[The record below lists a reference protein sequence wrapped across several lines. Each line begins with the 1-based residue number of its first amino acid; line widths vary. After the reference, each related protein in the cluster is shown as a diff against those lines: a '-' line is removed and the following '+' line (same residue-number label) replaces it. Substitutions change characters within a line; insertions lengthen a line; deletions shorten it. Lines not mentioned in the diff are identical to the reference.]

1 MALVRMRESLCMPA
15 KYYQDITDTAPAS
28 IKESLNTAKQ
38 SGRLTESTNVT
49 VNSLV
54 KILRESNID
63 ETTVGKVVTKLKSDG
78 VNLQEH
84 KIYRVPISRINHP
97 ERGEY
102 NGNGRGYS
110 SPLWHNV
117 MDNQQDAWKGLCG
130 LADHPVDDDDPGSFK
145 NSSIVWLGMEVD
157 DPNDLVY
164 GIGSFVGPYGH
175 LAQEIIDCGGRVGF
189 STSGFGELMPDGHT
203 VNPDT
208 YQIERLAD
216 VVLNPS
222 QDVYG
227 AINDEQRNIEYSGP
241 KEAVASTG
249 NQGNGISTSYSESR
263 VPSYQ
268 YNTYKESNT
277 MENGVKSALSK
288 VEEKELRK
296 YIKNYLNENME
307 ITNPVQQL
315 KDLEE
320 IQKLIQEGQLKDLE
334 SDITSRLEEA
344 HKKIEEMVEYG
355 LKMKETELTVTT
367 PDGINITLAGDGA
380 SGVAETAGYTAIDE
394 TTPVDGQVDIE
405 DTDETFLESKK
416 IVKGKKLT
424 KAQEKSVRSYVNNFL
439 NESHEGMNPLKV
451 YTDLTEVLEV
461 VRESKLD
468 DLEEGVVAKLEE
480 TAKQMEKDLNDAVTM
495 KASLGSKDL
504 AEITEKTQGILKS
517 GELLVEQCADYK
529 TLCEALGKRN
539 NELIKEYQALKLK
552 FDLNESKEE
561 DSVLARNKK
570 VAELESKLEE
580 ANKKYDEL
588 DFAAGNKM
596 VELNETLDKVSKGNA
611 KLEKELGVA
620 QSKLKEANNKL
631 NTMKALYEDKINKLE
646 TKNAELEEALK
657 AKDSESNKF
666 GESID
671 NVLTQFKT
679 LQESNAQLTSEINK
693 LKEEKCYPE
702 LGSDGINLLTKEEY
716 VKKFGKE
723 PDEKDAW
730 DEKDDKEKEDKKPT
744 TLEEAVS
751 FKDGGVEGFW
761 NDLHAKYGEAIE
773 PYELKIRGQK
783 TMREAQLAWMGI
795 MNKVD
800 ANLKTV
806 QETTFYKNGVIS
818 QEQRLHK
825 LHESGMLTSKDVEQD
840 INEINA
846 RFLAKMKAAGLQ

>member
-28 IKESLNTAKQ
+28 IKESLNSARQ

-63 ETTVGKVVTKLKSDG
+63 ETTVGKVVTKLRSDG

-97 ERGEY
+97 ERGEF

-110 SPLWHNV
+110 SELWHNV

-130 LADHPVDDDDPGSFK
+130 LADHPTDDNDPGSFK

-157 DPNDLVY
+157 DLNDLVY

-189 STSGFGELMPDGHT
+189 SSSGFGELMPDGHT

-249 NQGNGISTSYSESR
+249 NQGNGISTSYGESR
-263 VPSYQ
+263 VSYNQ
-268 YNTYKESNT
+268 YNTYKESNS
-277 MENGVKSALSK
+277 MENNGINSAFSK
-288 VEEKELRK
+288 VKEKELRK
-296 YIKNYLNENME
+296 YIKNYLNENTA
-307 ITNPVQQL
+307 ITNPIKQL

-320 IQKLIQEGQLKDLE
+320 IRGLIQEGQLKDLE
-334 SDITSRLEEA
+334 PEVIARMEEA
-344 HKKIEEMVEYG
+344 NKKIEAAVEKG
-355 LKMKETELTVTT
+355 MKIQETEVTVST
-367 PDGINITLAGDGA
+367 PDGINITLNGDGGA
-380 SGVAETAGYTAIDE
+380 APVATAMDV
-394 TTPVDGQVDIE
+394 TTPVDGEVPLDGE
-405 DTDETFLESKK
+405 EEETFLESNK

-424 KAQEKSVRSYVNNFL
+424 KAQEKSVRAYVNNFM

-451 YTDLTEVLEV
+451 YTDLTEVLEL
-461 VRESKLD
+461 VRESKFD
-468 DLEEGVVAKLEE
+468 DLEEGVVSKLEE

-495 KASLGSKDL
+495 KAKLGSKDL
-504 AEITEKTQGILKS
+504 AEITEKTQGILEK

-529 TLCEALGKRN
+529 TLCEALSNRN
-539 NELIKEYQALKLK
+539 QELVKEYQALKLK

-561 DSVLARNKK
+561 DSVLARNQK
-570 VAELESKLEE
+570 VAELENKLEE
-580 ANKKYDEL
+580 ATKKYDEL
-588 DFAAGNKM
+588 DFAAGSKM
-596 VELNETLDKVSKGNA
+596 AELNEALGKATKGNV
-611 KLEKELGVA
+611 KLEKELGIA
-620 QSKLKEANNKL
+620 NSKYKEATEKLNSMKAFYESEFEKLKAR
-631 NTMKALYEDKINKLE
+631 NT
-646 TKNAELEEALK
+646 ELEELLK
-657 AKDSESNKF
+657 TKEAEASKF

-671 NVLTQFKT
+671 NVLAQFNVLK
-679 LQESNAQLTSEINK
+679 ESNTQLTEEVKK
-693 LKEEKCYPE
+693 LRENAEEQNTENADQTTDTEEKEEE
-702 LGSDGINLLTKEEY
+702 
-716 VKKFGKE
+716 
-723 PDEKDAW
+723 
-730 DEKDDKEKEDKKPT
+730 KKPA

-751 FKDGGVEGFW
+751 FKDSGVEGFW
-761 NDLHAKYGEAIE
+761 NDLHTKYGEAVE
-773 PYELKIRGQK
+773 PYEMKIRGQK
-783 TMREAQLAWMGI
+783 TMREAQLAWMGV

-800 ANLKTV
+800 ANLRVV

-818 QEQRLHK
+818 QGQRLHK
-825 LHESGMLTSKDVEQD
+825 LHECGMLTSKDVEQD
-840 INEINA
+840 VNEINA
-846 RFLAKMKAAGLQ
+846 RFLAKMKAAGLN

>member
-28 IKESLNTAKQ
+28 IKESLNSARQ

-63 ETTVGKVVTKLKSDG
+63 ETTVGKVVTKLRSDG

-97 ERGEY
+97 ERGEF

-110 SPLWHNV
+110 SELWHNV

-130 LADHPVDDDDPGSFK
+130 LADHPTDDDDPGSFK

-157 DPNDLVY
+157 DLNDLVY

-189 STSGFGELMPDGHT
+189 SSSGFGELMPDGHT
-203 VNPDT
+203 VNPST

-249 NQGNGISTSYSESR
+249 NQGNSISTSYGESR
-263 VPSYQ
+263 VSYKQ
-268 YNTYKESNT
+268 YNTYKESNS
-277 MENGVKSALSK
+277 MENNGINSAFSK
-288 VEEKELRK
+288 VKEKELRK
-296 YIKNYLNENME
+296 YIKNYLNENTT
-307 ITNPVQQL
+307 ITNPIKQL

-320 IQKLIQEGQLKDLE
+320 IRGLIQEGQLEDLE
-334 SDITSRLEEA
+334 PEVLARMEEA
-344 HKKIEEMVEYG
+344 NNKIEAAVEKG
-355 LKMKETELTVTT
+355 MKIQETEVTVST
-367 PDGINITLAGDGA
+367 PDGINITLNGDSGA
-380 SGVAETAGYTAIDE
+380 APVTTAMDV
-394 TTPVDGQVDIE
+394 TTPIDGEVSIDDE
-405 DTDETFLESKK
+405 EETFLESNK

-424 KAQEKSVRSYVNNFL
+424 KAQEKSVRAYVNNFM

-451 YTDLTEVLEV
+451 YTDLTEVLEL
-461 VRESKLD
+461 VRESKFD
-468 DLEEGVVAKLEE
+468 DLEEGVVSKLEE

-495 KASLGSKDL
+495 KAKLGSKDL
-504 AEITEKTQGILKS
+504 AEITEKTQGILEK

-529 TLCEALGKRN
+529 TLCEALSNRN
-539 NELIKEYQALKLK
+539 QELVKEYQALKLK

-561 DSVLARNKK
+561 DSVLARNQK

-580 ANKKYDEL
+580 AIKKYDEL
-588 DFAAGNKM
+588 DFAAGSKM
-596 VELNETLDKVSKGNA
+596 VELNEALGKATKGNT
-611 KLEKELGVA
+611 KLEKELGIA
-620 QSKLKEANNKL
+620 NSKYKEATEKL
-631 NTMKALYEDKINKLE
+631 NSMKAFYESELAKLSEKNK
-646 TKNAELEEALK
+646 ELEELLK
-657 AKDSESNKF
+657 AKEVEASKF

-671 NVLTQFKT
+671 NVLAQFNVLK
-679 LQESNAQLTSEINK
+679 ESNAQLTEEVKK
-693 LKEEKCYPE
+693 LRENAEEQNTENADQTTETEETEEEK
-702 LGSDGINLLTKEEY
+702 
-716 VKKFGKE
+716 
-723 PDEKDAW
+723 
-730 DEKDDKEKEDKKPT
+730 KPS

-751 FKDGGVEGFW
+751 FKDSGVEGFW
-761 NDLHAKYGEAIE
+761 NDLHTKYGEAVE
-773 PYELKIRGQK
+773 PYEMKIRGQK
-783 TMREAQLAWMGI
+783 TMREAQLAWMGV

-800 ANLKTV
+800 ANLRVV

-818 QEQRLHK
+818 QGQRLHK
-825 LHESGMLTSKDVEQD
+825 LHECGMLTSKDVEQD
-840 INEINA
+840 VNEINA
-846 RFLAKMKAAGLQ
+846 RFLAKMKAAGLN

>member
-28 IKESLNTAKQ
+28 IKESLNSARQ

-63 ETTVGKVVTKLKSDG
+63 ETTVGKVVTKLRSDG

-97 ERGEY
+97 ERGEF

-110 SPLWHNV
+110 SELWHNV

-130 LADHPVDDDDPGSFK
+130 LADHPTDDNDPGSFK

-157 DPNDLVY
+157 DLNDLVY

-189 STSGFGELMPDGHT
+189 SSSGFGELMPDGHT

-249 NQGNGISTSYSESR
+249 NQGNGISTSYGESR
-263 VPSYQ
+263 IPTYH
-268 YNTYKESNT
+268 NTLKESNT
-277 MENGVKSALSK
+277 MENGVTSALSK
-288 VEEKELRK
+288 VQEKELRK
-296 YIKNYLNENME
+296 YIKNYLNENTE
-307 ITNPVQQL
+307 ITNPIKQL

-320 IQKLIQEGQLKDLE
+320 IKGLIQEGQLKDLE
-334 SDITSRLEEA
+334 SDIVARLEEA
-344 HKKIEEMVEYG
+344 QKKIEEAVEYG
-355 LKMKETELTVTT
+355 MKMKETEVTVTT

-380 SGVAETAGYTAIDE
+380 STVAETSGFSTAIDE
-394 TTPVDGQVDIE
+394 TTPADGEVSLGE
-405 DTDETFLESKK
+405 DDDETFLESKK

-424 KAQEKSVRSYVNNFL
+424 KAQEKSVRAYVNNFM

-529 TLCEALGKRN
+529 TLCEALSKRN
-539 NELIKEYQALKLK
+539 QELVKEYQALKLK

-561 DSVLARNKK
+561 DSVLARNQK

-580 ANKKYDEL
+580 ATKKYDEL

-596 VELNETLDKVSKGNA
+596 VELNEALEKASKGNA
-611 KLEKELGVA
+611 KLDKELGIL
-620 QSKLKEANNKL
+620 QSKLKEATHKY
-631 NTMKALYEDKINKLE
+631 NTMKSYYDSELGKLE
-646 TKNAELEEALK
+646 AKNTELREALD
-657 AKDSESNKF
+657 AKEKEASKF

-671 NVLTQFKT
+671 NVLAQFAT
-679 LQESNAQLTSEINK
+679 LKESNAQLTAEVTK
-693 LKEEKCYPE
+693 LKEEKAVEETENNTTEEP
-702 LGSDGINLLTKEEY
+702 KEE
-716 VKKFGKE
+716 K
-723 PDEKDAW
+723 PA
-730 DEKDDKEKEDKKPT
+730 EDKKPA

-761 NDLHAKYGEAIE
+761 NDLHAKYGEAVE

-783 TMREAQLAWMGI
+783 TMREAQLAWMGV

-840 INEINA
+840 VNEVNA
-846 RFLAKMKAAGLQ
+846 RFLAKMAAAGLK

>member
-28 IKESLNTAKQ
+28 IKESLNSARQ

-63 ETTVGKVVTKLKSDG
+63 ETTVGKVVTKLRSDG

-97 ERGEY
+97 ERGEF

-110 SPLWHNV
+110 SELWHNV

-130 LADHPVDDDDPGSFK
+130 LADHPTDDNDPGSFK

-189 STSGFGELMPDGHT
+189 SSSGFGELMPDGHT

-241 KEAVASTG
+241 KEAIASTG
-249 NQGNGISTSYSESR
+249 NQGNGISTSYGESR
-263 VPSYQ
+263 VSYNQ
-268 YNTYKESNT
+268 YNTYKESNS
-277 MENGVKSALSK
+277 MENNGINSAFSK
-288 VEEKELRK
+288 VKEKELRK
-296 YIKNYLNENME
+296 YIKNYLNENTA
-307 ITNPVQQL
+307 ITNPIKQL

-320 IQKLIQEGQLKDLE
+320 IRGLIQEGQLKDLE
-334 SDITSRLEEA
+334 PEVLARMEEA
-344 HKKIEEMVEYG
+344 NKKIETAVEKG
-355 LKMKETELTVTT
+355 MKIQETEVTVST
-367 PDGINITLAGDGA
+367 PDGINITLNGDSGA
-380 SGVAETAGYTAIDE
+380 APVSTAIDT
-394 TTPVDGQVDIE
+394 TTPIDGEVPLDGE
-405 DTDETFLESKK
+405 EETFLESNK

-424 KAQEKSVRSYVNNFL
+424 KAQEKSVRAYVNNFM

-451 YTDLTEVLEV
+451 YTDLTEVLEL
-461 VRESKLD
+461 VRESKFD
-468 DLEEGVVAKLEE
+468 DLEEGVVSKLEE

-495 KASLGSKDL
+495 KAKLGSKDL
-504 AEITEKTQGILKS
+504 AEITEKTQGILEK

-529 TLCEALGKRN
+529 TLCEALSNRN
-539 NELIKEYQALKLK
+539 QELVKEYQALKLK
-552 FDLNESKEE
+552 LDLNESKEE
-561 DSVLARNKK
+561 DSVLARNQK

-580 ANKKYDEL
+580 ATKKYDEL
-588 DFAAGNKM
+588 DFAAGSKM
-596 VELNETLDKVSKGNA
+596 VELNEALGKATKGNT
-611 KLEKELGVA
+611 KLEKELGVV
-620 QSKLKEANNKL
+620 QSKLKEAIQKY
-631 NTMKALYEDKINKLE
+631 NTMKSYYDSELGKLE
-646 TKNAELEEALK
+646 AKNTELKEALE
-657 AKDSESNKF
+657 AKEKEASKF

-671 NVLTQFKT
+671 NVLAQFAT
-679 LQESNAQLTSEINK
+679 LKESNAQLTAEVKK
-693 LKEEKCYPE
+693 LRENAEEQTIENAGPTVGTEEKEE
-702 LGSDGINLLTKEEY
+702 
-716 VKKFGKE
+716 
-723 PDEKDAW
+723 
-730 DEKDDKEKEDKKPT
+730 KKPT

-751 FKDGGVEGFW
+751 FKDSGVEGFW
-761 NDLHAKYGEAIE
+761 NDLHAKYGEAVE
-773 PYELKIRGQK
+773 PYEMKIRGQK
-783 TMREAQLAWMGI
+783 TMREAQLAWMGV

-806 QETTFYKNGVIS
+806 QETLFYKNGVIS
-818 QEQRLHK
+818 QGQRLHK

-840 INEINA
+840 IDEVNA

>member
-15 KYYQDITDTAPAS
+15 QYYQDITDTAPAS
-28 IKESLNTAKQ
+28 IKESLNSARQ

-63 ETTVGKVVTKLKSDG
+63 ETTVGKVVTKLRSDG

-97 ERGEY
+97 ERGEF

-110 SPLWHNV
+110 SELWHNV

-130 LADHPVDDDDPGSFK
+130 LADHPTDDNDPGSFK

-157 DPNDLVY
+157 DLNDLVY

-189 STSGFGELMPDGHT
+189 SSSGFGELMPDGHT

-249 NQGNGISTSYSESR
+249 NQGNGISTSYGESR
-263 VPSYQ
+263 VPYNQ
-268 YNTYKESNT
+268 YNTYKESNS
-277 MENGVKSALSK
+277 MENNGINSAFSK
-288 VEEKELRK
+288 VKEKELRK
-296 YIKNYLNENME
+296 YIKNYLNENTA
-307 ITNPVQQL
+307 ITNPIKQL

-320 IQKLIQEGQLKDLE
+320 IRGLIQEGQLKDLE
-334 SDITSRLEEA
+334 PEVLARMEEA
-344 HKKIEEMVEYG
+344 NKKIEAAVEKG
-355 LKMKETELTVTT
+355 MKIQETEVTVST
-367 PDGINITLAGDGA
+367 PDGINITLNGDGGTA
-380 SGVAETAGYTAIDE
+380 PVATAMDV
-394 TTPVDGQVDIE
+394 TTPVDGEVPLDGE
-405 DTDETFLESKK
+405 EEETFLESNK

-424 KAQEKSVRSYVNNFL
+424 KAQEKSVRAYVNNFM

-451 YTDLTEVLEV
+451 YTDLTEVLEL
-461 VRESKLD
+461 VRESKFD
-468 DLEEGVVAKLEE
+468 DLEEGVVSKLEE

-495 KASLGSKDL
+495 KAKLGSKDL
-504 AEITEKTQGILKS
+504 AEITEKTQGILEK

-529 TLCEALGKRN
+529 TLCEALSKRN
-539 NELIKEYQALKLK
+539 QELVKDYQALKLK
-552 FDLNESKEE
+552 LDLNESKEE
-561 DSVLARNKK
+561 DSVLARNQK

-580 ANKKYDEL
+580 ATKKYDEL
-588 DFAAGNKM
+588 DFAAGSKM
-596 VELNETLDKVSKGNA
+596 VELNEALGKATKGNT
-611 KLEKELGVA
+611 KLEKELGIA
-620 QSKLKEANNKL
+620 NSKYKEATEKL
-631 NTMKALYEDKINKLE
+631 NSMKTFYESEMAKLTEKNK
-646 TKNAELEEALK
+646 ELEESLK
-657 AKDSESNKF
+657 TKEAEASKF

-671 NVLTQFKT
+671 NVLAQFKA
-679 LQESNAQLTSEINK
+679 LQESNAQLTEEVKNLKENKTSDNTEEVAENTTSEEP
-693 LKEEKCYPE
+693 KEEK
-702 LGSDGINLLTKEEY
+702 
-716 VKKFGKE
+716 
-723 PDEKDAW
+723 
-730 DEKDDKEKEDKKPT
+730 KPA
-744 TLEEAVS
+744 TLEEAIS

-761 NDLHAKYGEAIE
+761 NDLHTKYGEAVE
-773 PYELKIRGQK
+773 PYEMKIRGQK
-783 TMREAQLAWMGI
+783 TMREAQLAWMGV

-806 QETTFYKNGVIS
+806 QETTFYKNGVVS
-818 QEQRLHK
+818 QGQRLHK
-825 LHESGMLTSKDVEQD
+825 LHESGMLTTKDVEQD
-840 INEINA
+840 IDEVNA

>member
-1 MALVRMRESLCMPA
+1 MPA

-28 IKESLNTAKQ
+28 IKESLNSARQ

-63 ETTVGKVVTKLKSDG
+63 ETTVGKVVTKLRSDG

-97 ERGEY
+97 ERGEF

-110 SPLWHNV
+110 SELWHNV

-130 LADHPVDDDDPGSFK
+130 LADHPTDDNDPGSFK

-157 DPNDLVY
+157 DLNDLVY

-189 STSGFGELMPDGHT
+189 SSSGFGELMPDGHT

-249 NQGNGISTSYSESR
+249 NQGNGISTSYGESR
-263 VPSYQ
+263 VPYNQ
-268 YNTYKESNT
+268 YNTYKESNS
-277 MENGVKSALSK
+277 MENNGINSAFSK
-288 VEEKELRK
+288 VKEKELRK
-296 YIKNYLNENME
+296 YIKNYLNENTA
-307 ITNPVQQL
+307 ITNPIKQL

-320 IQKLIQEGQLKDLE
+320 IRGLIQEGQLKDLE
-334 SDITSRLEEA
+334 PEVLARMEEA
-344 HKKIEEMVEYG
+344 NKKIEAAVEKG
-355 LKMKETELTVTT
+355 MKIQETEVTVST
-367 PDGINITLAGDGA
+367 PDGINITLNGDGGA
-380 SGVAETAGYTAIDE
+380 APVATAMDV
-394 TTPVDGQVDIE
+394 TTPVDGEVPLDGE
-405 DTDETFLESKK
+405 EEETFLESNK

-424 KAQEKSVRSYVNNFL
+424 KAQEKSVRAYVNNFM

-451 YTDLTEVLEV
+451 YTDLTEVLEL
-461 VRESKLD
+461 VRESKFD
-468 DLEEGVVAKLEE
+468 DLEEGVVSKLEE

-495 KASLGSKDL
+495 KAKLGSKDL
-504 AEITEKTQGILKS
+504 AEITEKTQGILEK

-529 TLCEALGKRN
+529 TLCEALSKRN
-539 NELIKEYQALKLK
+539 QELVKDYQALKLK
-552 FDLNESKEE
+552 LDLNESKEE
-561 DSVLARNKK
+561 DSVLARNQK

-580 ANKKYDEL
+580 ATKKYDEL
-588 DFAAGNKM
+588 DFAAGSKM
-596 VELNETLDKVSKGNA
+596 VELNEALGKATKGNT
-611 KLEKELGVA
+611 KLEKELGIA
-620 QSKLKEANNKL
+620 NSKYKEATEKL
-631 NTMKALYEDKINKLE
+631 NSMKTFYESEIAKLSEKNK
-646 TKNAELEEALK
+646 ELEESLK
-657 AKDSESNKF
+657 TKEAEASKF

-671 NVLTQFKT
+671 NVLAQFKA
-679 LQESNAQLTSEINK
+679 LQESNAQLTKEVKK
-693 LKEEKCYPE
+693 LKEEKLYPE
-702 LGSDGINLLTKEEY
+702 LGEKGVNLLTREEY
-716 VKKFGKE
+716 IEKFGKE
-723 PDEKDAW
+723 PDEKSAF
-730 DEKDDKEKEDKKPT
+730 EESKKEEKKPT

-761 NDLHAKYGEAIE
+761 NDLHTKYGEAVE
-773 PYELKIRGQK
+773 PYEMKIRGQK
-783 TMREAQLAWMGI
+783 TMREAQLAWMGV

-806 QETTFYKNGVIS
+806 QETTFYKNGVVS
-818 QEQRLHK
+818 QSQRLHK
-825 LHESGMLTSKDVEQD
+825 LHESGMLTSKDAEQD
-840 INEINA
+840 IDEVNA

>member
-28 IKESLNTAKQ
+28 IKESLNSARQ

-63 ETTVGKVVTKLKSDG
+63 ETTVGKVVTKLRSDG

-97 ERGEY
+97 ERGEF

-110 SPLWHNV
+110 SELWHNV

-130 LADHPVDDDDPGSFK
+130 LADHPTDDNDPGSFK

-189 STSGFGELMPDGHT
+189 SSSGFGELMPDGHT

-249 NQGNGISTSYSESR
+249 NQGNGISTSYGESR
-263 VPSYQ
+263 VSYSQ
-268 YNTYKESNT
+268 YNTYKESNS
-277 MENGVKSALSK
+277 MENNGINSAFSK
-288 VEEKELRK
+288 VKEKELRK
-296 YIKNYLNENME
+296 YIKNYLNENTT
-307 ITNPVQQL
+307 ITNPIKQL

-320 IQKLIQEGQLKDLE
+320 IRGLIQEGQLKDLE
-334 SDITSRLEEA
+334 PEVLARMEEA
-344 HKKIEEMVEYG
+344 NKKIEAAVEKG
-355 LKMKETELTVTT
+355 MKIQETEVTVST
-367 PDGINITLAGDGA
+367 PDGINITLNGD
-380 SGVAETAGYTAIDE
+380 SGTAPVSTAIDT
-394 TTPVDGQVDIE
+394 TTPIDGEVPLDGE
-405 DTDETFLESKK
+405 EETFLESNK

-424 KAQEKSVRSYVNNFL
+424 KAQEKSVRAYVNNFM

-451 YTDLTEVLEV
+451 YTDLTEVLEL
-461 VRESKLD
+461 VRESKFN
-468 DLEEGVVAKLEE
+468 DLEEGVVSKLEE

-495 KASLGSKDL
+495 KAKLGSKDL
-504 AEITEKTQGILKS
+504 AEITEKTQGILEK

-529 TLCEALGKRN
+529 TLCEALSNRN
-539 NELIKEYQALKLK
+539 QELVKEYQALKLK
-552 FDLNESKEE
+552 LDLNESKEE
-561 DSVLARNKK
+561 DSVLARNQK

-580 ANKKYDEL
+580 ATKKYDEL
-588 DFAAGNKM
+588 DFAAGSKM
-596 VELNETLDKVSKGNA
+596 VELNEALGKATKGNT
-611 KLEKELGVA
+611 KLEKELGVV
-620 QSKLKEANNKL
+620 QSKLKEAIQKY
-631 NTMKALYEDKINKLE
+631 NTMKSYYDSELGKLE
-646 TKNAELEEALK
+646 AKNTELKEALE
-657 AKDSESNKF
+657 AKEKEASKF

-671 NVLTQFKT
+671 NVLAQFAT
-679 LQESNAQLTSEINK
+679 LKESNAQLTAEVKK
-693 LKEEKCYPE
+693 LKEEKLYPE
-702 LGSDGINLLTKEEY
+702 LGSEGVNLLTKEEY
-716 VKKFGKE
+716 IKKFGKE
-723 PDEKDAW
+723 PDEKSAFEDSN
-730 DEKDDKEKEDKKPT
+730 KEEKKPT

-751 FKDGGVEGFW
+751 FKDSGVEGFW
-761 NDLHAKYGEAIE
+761 NDLHAKYGEAVE
-773 PYELKIRGQK
+773 PYEMKIRGQK
-783 TMREAQLAWMGI
+783 TMREAQLAWMGV

-806 QETTFYKNGVIS
+806 QETLFYKNGVIS
-818 QEQRLHK
+818 QGQRLHK

-840 INEINA
+840 IDEVNA

>member
-15 KYYQDITDTAPAS
+15 NYYQDITDTAPAS
-28 IKESLNTAKQ
+28 IKESLNSARQ

-63 ETTVGKVVTKLKSDG
+63 ETTVGKVVTKLRSDG

-97 ERGEY
+97 ERGEF

-110 SPLWHNV
+110 SELWHNV

-130 LADHPVDDDDPGSFK
+130 LADHPTDDNDPGSFK

-189 STSGFGELMPDGHT
+189 SSSGFGELMPDGHT

-249 NQGNGISTSYSESR
+249 NQGNGISTSYGESR
-263 VPSYQ
+263 VSYNQ
-268 YNTYKESNT
+268 YNTYKESNS
-277 MENGVKSALSK
+277 MENNGINSAFSK
-288 VEEKELRK
+288 VKEKELRK
-296 YIKNYLNENME
+296 YIKNYLNENTA
-307 ITNPVQQL
+307 ITNPIKQL

-320 IQKLIQEGQLKDLE
+320 IRGLIQEGQLKDLE
-334 SDITSRLEEA
+334 PEVLARMEEA
-344 HKKIEEMVEYG
+344 NKKIEAAVEKG
-355 LKMKETELTVTT
+355 MKIQETEVTVST
-367 PDGINITLAGDGA
+367 PDGINITLNGDSGA
-380 SGVAETAGYTAIDE
+380 APVSTAIDT
-394 TTPVDGQVDIE
+394 TTPIDGEVPLDGE
-405 DTDETFLESKK
+405 EETFLESNK

-424 KAQEKSVRSYVNNFL
+424 KAQEKSVRAYVNNFM

-451 YTDLTEVLEV
+451 YTDLTEVLEL
-461 VRESKLD
+461 VRESKFN
-468 DLEEGVVAKLEE
+468 DLEEGVVSKLEE

-495 KASLGSKDL
+495 KAKLGSKDL
-504 AEITEKTQGILKS
+504 AEITEKTQGILEK

-529 TLCEALGKRN
+529 TLCEALSNRN
-539 NELIKEYQALKLK
+539 QELVKEYQALKLK
-552 FDLNESKEE
+552 LDLNESKEE
-561 DSVLARNKK
+561 DSVLARNQK

-580 ANKKYDEL
+580 ATKKYDEL
-588 DFAAGNKM
+588 DFAAGSKM
-596 VELNETLDKVSKGNA
+596 VELNEALGKATKGNT
-611 KLEKELGVA
+611 KLEKELGVV
-620 QSKLKEANNKL
+620 QSKLKEAIQKY
-631 NTMKALYEDKINKLE
+631 NTMKSYYDSELGKLE
-646 TKNAELEEALK
+646 AKNTELKEALE
-657 AKDSESNKF
+657 AKEKEASKF

-671 NVLTQFKT
+671 NVLAQFAT
-679 LQESNAQLTSEINK
+679 LKESNAQLTAEVKK
-693 LKEEKCYPE
+693 LKEEKLYPDLDSE
-702 LGSDGINLLTKEEY
+702 GVNLLTKEEY
-716 VKKFGKE
+716 IKKFGKE
-723 PDEKDAW
+723 PDEKSTFEDSN
-730 DEKDDKEKEDKKPT
+730 KEEKKPT

-751 FKDGGVEGFW
+751 FKDSGVEGFW
-761 NDLHAKYGEAIE
+761 NDLHAKYGEAVE
-773 PYELKIRGQK
+773 PYEMKIRGQK
-783 TMREAQLAWMGI
+783 TMREAQLAWMGV

-806 QETTFYKNGVIS
+806 QETLFYKNGVIS
-818 QEQRLHK
+818 QGQRLHK

-840 INEINA
+840 IDEVNA

>member
-28 IKESLNTAKQ
+28 IKESLNSARQ

-63 ETTVGKVVTKLKSDG
+63 ETTVGKVVTKLRSDG

-97 ERGEY
+97 ERGEF

-110 SPLWHNV
+110 SELWHNV

-130 LADHPVDDDDPGSFK
+130 LADHPTDDNDPGSFK

-157 DPNDLVY
+157 DLNDLVY

-189 STSGFGELMPDGHT
+189 SSSGFGELMPDGHT

-249 NQGNGISTSYSESR
+249 NQGNGISTSYGESR
-263 VPSYQ
+263 IPTYH
-268 YNTYKESNT
+268 NTLKESNT
-277 MENGVKSALSK
+277 MENGVTSALSK
-288 VEEKELRK
+288 VQEKELRK
-296 YIKNYLNENME
+296 YIKNYLNENTE
-307 ITNPVQQL
+307 ITNPIKQL

-320 IQKLIQEGQLKDLE
+320 IKGLIQEGQLKDLE
-334 SDITSRLEEA
+334 SDIVARLEEA
-344 HKKIEEMVEYG
+344 QKKIEEAVEYG
-355 LKMKETELTVTT
+355 MKMKETEVTVTT

-380 SGVAETAGYTAIDE
+380 STVAETSGFSTAIDE
-394 TTPVDGQVDIE
+394 TTPADGEVSLGE
-405 DTDETFLESKK
+405 DDDETFLESKK

-424 KAQEKSVRSYVNNFL
+424 KAQEKSVRAYVNNFM

-529 TLCEALGKRN
+529 TLCEALSKRN
-539 NELIKEYQALKLK
+539 QELVKEYQALKLK

-561 DSVLARNKK
+561 DSVLARNQK

-580 ANKKYDEL
+580 ATKKYDEL

-596 VELNETLDKVSKGNA
+596 VELNEALEKASKGNA
-611 KLEKELGVA
+611 KLDKELGIL
-620 QSKLKEANNKL
+620 QSKLKEATHKY
-631 NTMKALYEDKINKLE
+631 NTMKSYYDSELGKLE
-646 TKNAELEEALK
+646 AKNTELKEALD
-657 AKDSESNKF
+657 AKEKEASKF

-671 NVLTQFKT
+671 NVLAQFAT
-679 LQESNAQLTSEINK
+679 LKESNAQLTAEVTK
-693 LKEEKCYPE
+693 LKEEKAVE
-702 LGSDGINLLTKEEY
+702 ETENNTTEESKEE
-716 VKKFGKE
+716 K
-723 PDEKDAW
+723 PA
-730 DEKDDKEKEDKKPT
+730 EDKKPA

-761 NDLHAKYGEAIE
+761 NDLHAKYGEAVE

-783 TMREAQLAWMGI
+783 TMREAQLAWMGV

-840 INEINA
+840 VNEVNA
-846 RFLAKMKAAGLQ
+846 RFLAKMAAAGLK

>member
-28 IKESLNTAKQ
+28 IKESLNSARQ

-63 ETTVGKVVTKLKSDG
+63 ETTVGKVVTKLRSDG

-97 ERGEY
+97 ERGEF

-110 SPLWHNV
+110 SELWHNV

-130 LADHPVDDDDPGSFK
+130 LADHPTDDNDPGSFK

-157 DPNDLVY
+157 DLNDLVY

-189 STSGFGELMPDGHT
+189 SSSGFGELMPDGHT
-203 VNPDT
+203 VNPST

-249 NQGNGISTSYSESR
+249 NQGNGISTSYGESR
-263 VPSYQ
+263 VSYNQ
-268 YNTYKESNT
+268 YNTYKESNS
-277 MENGVKSALSK
+277 MENNGISSAFSK
-288 VEEKELRK
+288 VKEKELRK
-296 YIKNYLNENME
+296 YIKNYLNENTT
-307 ITNPVQQL
+307 ITNPIKQL

-320 IQKLIQEGQLKDLE
+320 IRGLIQEGQLEDLE
-334 SDITSRLEEA
+334 PEVLARMEEA
-344 HKKIEEMVEYG
+344 NNKIEAAVEKG
-355 LKMKETELTVTT
+355 MKIQETEVTVST
-367 PDGINITLAGDGA
+367 PDGINITLNGDSSA
-380 SGVAETAGYTAIDE
+380 APVTTAMDV
-394 TTPVDGQVDIE
+394 TTPIDGEVSLDDE
-405 DTDETFLESKK
+405 EETFLESNK

-424 KAQEKSVRSYVNNFL
+424 KAQEKSVRAYVNNFM

-451 YTDLTEVLEV
+451 YTDLTEVLEL
-461 VRESKLD
+461 VRESKFD
-468 DLEEGVVAKLEE
+468 DLEEGVVSKLEE

-495 KASLGSKDL
+495 KAKLGSKDL
-504 AEITEKTQGILKS
+504 AEITEKTQGILEK

-529 TLCEALGKRN
+529 TLCEALSNRN
-539 NELIKEYQALKLK
+539 QELVKEYQALKLK

-561 DSVLARNKK
+561 DSVLARNQK

-580 ANKKYDEL
+580 ATKKYDEL
-588 DFAAGNKM
+588 DFAAGSKM
-596 VELNETLDKVSKGNA
+596 VELNEALGKATKGNT
-611 KLEKELGVA
+611 KLEKELGIA
-620 QSKLKEANNKL
+620 NSKYKEATEKL
-631 NTMKALYEDKINKLE
+631 NSMKVFYEAELAKLLEKNK
-646 TKNAELEEALK
+646 ELEESLK
-657 AKDSESNKF
+657 TKDAEASKF

-671 NVLTQFKT
+671 NVLSQFKA
-679 LQESNAQLTSEINK
+679 LQESNAQLTEEVKNLRENAEEQSTENADQSTETEE
-693 LKEEKCYPE
+693 KEE
-702 LGSDGINLLTKEEY
+702 G
-716 VKKFGKE
+716 
-723 PDEKDAW
+723 
-730 DEKDDKEKEDKKPT
+730 KKPAS
-744 TLEEAVS
+744 LEEAVS
-751 FKDGGVEGFW
+751 FKDSGVEGFW
-761 NDLHAKYGEAIE
+761 NDLHTKYGEAVE
-773 PYELKIRGQK
+773 PYEMKIRGQK
-783 TMREAQLAWMGI
+783 TMREAQLAWMGV

-800 ANLKTV
+800 SNLRVV

-818 QEQRLHK
+818 QGQRLHK
-825 LHESGMLTSKDVEQD
+825 LHECGMLTSKDVEQD
-840 INEINA
+840 VNEINA
-846 RFLAKMKAAGLQ
+846 RFLAKMKAAGLN

>member
-28 IKESLNTAKQ
+28 IKESLNSARQ

-63 ETTVGKVVTKLKSDG
+63 ETTVGKVVTKLRSDG

-97 ERGEY
+97 ERGEF

-110 SPLWHNV
+110 SELWHNV

-130 LADHPVDDDDPGSFK
+130 LADHPTDDNDPGSFK

-189 STSGFGELMPDGHT
+189 SSSGFGELMPDGHT

-249 NQGNGISTSYSESR
+249 NQGNGISTSYGESR
-263 VPSYQ
+263 VSYSQ
-268 YNTYKESNT
+268 YNTYKESNS
-277 MENGVKSALSK
+277 MENNGINSAFSK
-288 VEEKELRK
+288 VKEKELRK
-296 YIKNYLNENME
+296 YIKNYLNENTT
-307 ITNPVQQL
+307 ITNPIKQL

-320 IQKLIQEGQLKDLE
+320 IRGLIQEGQLKDLE
-334 SDITSRLEEA
+334 PEVLARMEEA
-344 HKKIEEMVEYG
+344 NKKIEAAVEKG
-355 LKMKETELTVTT
+355 MKIQETEVTVST
-367 PDGINITLAGDGA
+367 PDGINITLNGD
-380 SGVAETAGYTAIDE
+380 SGTAPVSTAIDT
-394 TTPVDGQVDIE
+394 TTPIDGEVPLDGE
-405 DTDETFLESKK
+405 EETFLESNK

-424 KAQEKSVRSYVNNFL
+424 KAQEKSVRAYVNNFM

-451 YTDLTEVLEV
+451 YTDLTEVLEL
-461 VRESKLD
+461 VRESKFN
-468 DLEEGVVAKLEE
+468 DLEEGVVSKLEE

-495 KASLGSKDL
+495 KAKLGSKDL
-504 AEITEKTQGILKS
+504 AEITEKTQGILEK

-529 TLCEALGKRN
+529 TLCEALSNRN
-539 NELIKEYQALKLK
+539 QELVKEYQALKLK
-552 FDLNESKEE
+552 LDLNESKEE
-561 DSVLARNKK
+561 DSVLARNQK

-580 ANKKYDEL
+580 ATKKYDEL
-588 DFAAGNKM
+588 DFAAGSKM
-596 VELNETLDKVSKGNA
+596 VELNEALGKATKGNT
-611 KLEKELGVA
+611 KLEKELGVV
-620 QSKLKEANNKL
+620 QSKLKEAIQKY
-631 NTMKALYEDKINKLE
+631 NTMKSYYDSELGKLE
-646 TKNAELEEALK
+646 AKNTELKEALE
-657 AKDSESNKF
+657 AKEKEASKF

-671 NVLTQFKT
+671 NVLAQFAT
-679 LQESNAQLTSEINK
+679 LKESNAQLTAEVKK
-693 LKEEKCYPE
+693 LKEEKLYPE
-702 LGSDGINLLTKEEY
+702 LGSEGVNLLTKEEY
-716 VKKFGKE
+716 IKKFGKE
-723 PDEKDAW
+723 PDEKSTFEDSN
-730 DEKDDKEKEDKKPT
+730 KEEKKPT

-751 FKDGGVEGFW
+751 FKDSGVEGFW
-761 NDLHAKYGEAIE
+761 NDLHAKYGEAVE
-773 PYELKIRGQK
+773 PYEMKIRGQK
-783 TMREAQLAWMGI
+783 TMREAQLAWMGV

-806 QETTFYKNGVIS
+806 QETLFYKNGVIS
-818 QEQRLHK
+818 QGQRLHK

-840 INEINA
+840 IDEVNA

>member
-28 IKESLNTAKQ
+28 IKESLNSARQ

-63 ETTVGKVVTKLKSDG
+63 ETTVGKVVTKLRSDG

-97 ERGEY
+97 ERGEF

-110 SPLWHNV
+110 SELWHNV

-130 LADHPVDDDDPGSFK
+130 LADHPTDDNDPGSFK

-189 STSGFGELMPDGHT
+189 SSSGFGELMPDGHT

-249 NQGNGISTSYSESR
+249 NQGNGISTSYGESR
-263 VPSYQ
+263 VSYNQ
-268 YNTYKESNT
+268 YNTYKESNS
-277 MENGVKSALSK
+277 MENNGINSAFSK
-288 VEEKELRK
+288 VKEKELRK
-296 YIKNYLNENME
+296 YIKNYLNENTA
-307 ITNPVQQL
+307 ITNPIKQL

-320 IQKLIQEGQLKDLE
+320 IRGLIQEGQLKDLE
-334 SDITSRLEEA
+334 PEVLARMEEA
-344 HKKIEEMVEYG
+344 NKKIEAAVEKG
-355 LKMKETELTVTT
+355 MKIQETEVTVST
-367 PDGINITLAGDGA
+367 PDGINITLNGDSGA
-380 SGVAETAGYTAIDE
+380 APVSTAIDT
-394 TTPVDGQVDIE
+394 TTPIDGEVPLDGE
-405 DTDETFLESKK
+405 EETFLESNK

-424 KAQEKSVRSYVNNFL
+424 KAQEKSVRAYVNNFM

-451 YTDLTEVLEV
+451 YTDLTEVLEL
-461 VRESKLD
+461 VRESKFN
-468 DLEEGVVAKLEE
+468 DLEEGVVSKLEE

-495 KASLGSKDL
+495 KAKLGSKDL
-504 AEITEKTQGILKS
+504 AEITEKTQGILEK

-529 TLCEALGKRN
+529 TLCEALSNRN
-539 NELIKEYQALKLK
+539 QELVKEYQALKLK
-552 FDLNESKEE
+552 LDLNESKEE
-561 DSVLARNKK
+561 DSVLARNQK

-580 ANKKYDEL
+580 ATKKYDEL
-588 DFAAGNKM
+588 DFAAGSKM
-596 VELNETLDKVSKGNA
+596 VELNEALGKATKGNT
-611 KLEKELGVA
+611 KLEKELGVV
-620 QSKLKEANNKL
+620 QSKLKEAVQKY
-631 NTMKALYEDKINKLE
+631 NTMKSYYDSELGKLE
-646 TKNAELEEALK
+646 AKNTELKEAL
-657 AKDSESNKF
+657 ESKEKEASKF

-671 NVLTQFKT
+671 NVLAQFAT
-679 LQESNAQLTSEINK
+679 LKESNAQLTAEVKK
-693 LKEEKCYPE
+693 LKEEKLYPE
-702 LGSDGINLLTKEEY
+702 LGSEGVNLLTKEEY
-716 VKKFGKE
+716 IKKFGKE
-723 PDEKDAW
+723 PDEKSAFEDSN
-730 DEKDDKEKEDKKPT
+730 KEEKKPT

-751 FKDGGVEGFW
+751 FKDSGVEGFW
-761 NDLHAKYGEAIE
+761 NDLHAKYGEAVE
-773 PYELKIRGQK
+773 PYEMKIRGQK
-783 TMREAQLAWMGI
+783 TMREAQLAWMGV

-806 QETTFYKNGVIS
+806 QETLFYKNGVIS
-818 QEQRLHK
+818 QGQRLHK

-840 INEINA
+840 IDEVNA

>member
-28 IKESLNTAKQ
+28 IKESLNSARQ

-63 ETTVGKVVTKLKSDG
+63 ETTVGKVVTKLRSDG

-97 ERGEY
+97 ERGEF

-110 SPLWHNV
+110 SELWHNV

-130 LADHPVDDDDPGSFK
+130 LADHPTDDNDPGSFK

-157 DPNDLVY
+157 DLNDLVY

-189 STSGFGELMPDGHT
+189 SSSGFGELMPDGHT

-249 NQGNGISTSYSESR
+249 NQGNGISTSYGESR
-263 VPSYQ
+263 VSYNQ
-268 YNTYKESNT
+268 YNTYKESNS
-277 MENGVKSALSK
+277 MENNGINSAFSK
-288 VEEKELRK
+288 VKEKELRK
-296 YIKNYLNENME
+296 YIKNYLNENTA
-307 ITNPVQQL
+307 ITNPIKQL

-320 IQKLIQEGQLKDLE
+320 IRGLIQEGQLKDLE
-334 SDITSRLEEA
+334 PEVIARMEEA
-344 HKKIEEMVEYG
+344 NKKIEAAVEKG
-355 LKMKETELTVTT
+355 MKIQETEVTVST
-367 PDGINITLAGDGA
+367 PDGINITLNGDGGA
-380 SGVAETAGYTAIDE
+380 APVATAMDV
-394 TTPVDGQVDIE
+394 TTPVDGEVSLDDE
-405 DTDETFLESKK
+405 EETFLESNK

-424 KAQEKSVRSYVNNFL
+424 KAQEKSVRAYVNNFM

-451 YTDLTEVLEV
+451 YTDLTEVLEL
-461 VRESKLD
+461 VRESKFD
-468 DLEEGVVAKLEE
+468 DLEEGVVSKLEE

-495 KASLGSKDL
+495 KAKLGSKDL
-504 AEITEKTQGILKS
+504 AEITEKTQGILEK

-529 TLCEALGKRN
+529 TLCEALSNRN
-539 NELIKEYQALKLK
+539 QELVKEYQALKLK

-561 DSVLARNKK
+561 DSVLARNQK
-570 VAELESKLEE
+570 VAELENKLEE
-580 ANKKYDEL
+580 ATKKYDEL
-588 DFAAGNKM
+588 DFAAGSKM
-596 VELNETLDKVSKGNA
+596 AELNEALGKATKGNV
-611 KLEKELGVA
+611 KLEKELGIA
-620 QSKLKEANNKL
+620 NSKYKEATEKLNSMKAFYESEFEKLKAR
-631 NTMKALYEDKINKLE
+631 NT
-646 TKNAELEEALK
+646 ELEELLK
-657 AKDSESNKF
+657 TKEAEASKF

-671 NVLTQFKT
+671 NVLAQFNVLK
-679 LQESNAQLTSEINK
+679 ESNTQLTEEVKK
-693 LKEEKCYPE
+693 LRENAEEQNTENADQTTDTEEKEEE
-702 LGSDGINLLTKEEY
+702 
-716 VKKFGKE
+716 
-723 PDEKDAW
+723 
-730 DEKDDKEKEDKKPT
+730 KKPA

-751 FKDGGVEGFW
+751 FKDSGVEGFW
-761 NDLHAKYGEAIE
+761 NDLHTKYGEAVE
-773 PYELKIRGQK
+773 PYEMKIRGQK
-783 TMREAQLAWMGI
+783 TMREAQLAWMGV

-800 ANLKTV
+800 ANLRVV

-818 QEQRLHK
+818 QGQRLHK
-825 LHESGMLTSKDVEQD
+825 LHECGMLTSKDVEQD
-840 INEINA
+840 VNEINA
-846 RFLAKMKAAGLQ
+846 RFLAKMKAAGLN

>member
-28 IKESLNTAKQ
+28 IKESLNSARQ

-63 ETTVGKVVTKLKSDG
+63 ETTVGKVVTKLRSDG

-97 ERGEY
+97 ERGEF

-110 SPLWHNV
+110 SELWHNV

-130 LADHPVDDDDPGSFK
+130 LADHPTDDNDPGSFK

-189 STSGFGELMPDGHT
+189 SSSGFGELMPDGHT

-249 NQGNGISTSYSESR
+249 NQGNGISTSYGESR
-263 VPSYQ
+263 VSYNQ
-268 YNTYKESNT
+268 YNTYKESNS
-277 MENGVKSALSK
+277 MENNGINSAFSK
-288 VEEKELRK
+288 VKEKELRK
-296 YIKNYLNENME
+296 YIKNYLNENTA
-307 ITNPVQQL
+307 ITNPIKQL

-320 IQKLIQEGQLKDLE
+320 IRGLIREGQLKDLE
-334 SDITSRLEEA
+334 PEVLARMEEA
-344 HKKIEEMVEYG
+344 NKKIEAAVEKG
-355 LKMKETELTVTT
+355 MKIQETEVTVST
-367 PDGINITLAGDGA
+367 PDGINITLNGDSGA
-380 SGVAETAGYTAIDE
+380 APVSTAIDT
-394 TTPVDGQVDIE
+394 TTPIDGEAPLDGE
-405 DTDETFLESKK
+405 ETFLESNK

-424 KAQEKSVRSYVNNFL
+424 KAQEKSVRAYVNNFM

-451 YTDLTEVLEV
+451 YTDLTEVLEL
-461 VRESKLD
+461 VRESKFN
-468 DLEEGVVAKLEE
+468 DLEEGVVSKLEE

-495 KASLGSKDL
+495 KAKLGSKDL
-504 AEITEKTQGILKS
+504 AEITEKTQGILEK

-529 TLCEALGKRN
+529 TLCEALSNRN
-539 NELIKEYQALKLK
+539 QELVKEYQALKLK
-552 FDLNESKEE
+552 LDLNESKEE
-561 DSVLARNKK
+561 DSVLARNQK
-570 VAELESKLEE
+570 VSELESKLEE
-580 ANKKYDEL
+580 ATKKYDEL
-588 DFAAGNKM
+588 DFAAGSKM
-596 VELNETLDKVSKGNA
+596 VELNEALGKATKGNT
-611 KLEKELGVA
+611 KLEKELGVV
-620 QSKLKEANNKL
+620 QSKLKEAIQKY
-631 NTMKALYEDKINKLE
+631 NTMKSYYDSELGKLE
-646 TKNAELEEALK
+646 AKNTELKEALE
-657 AKDSESNKF
+657 AKEKEASKF

-671 NVLTQFKT
+671 NVLAQFAT
-679 LQESNAQLTSEINK
+679 LKESNAQLTAEVKK
-693 LKEEKCYPE
+693 LKEEKLYPE
-702 LGSDGINLLTKEEY
+702 LGSEGVNLLTKEEY
-716 VKKFGKE
+716 IKKFGKE
-723 PDEKDAW
+723 PDEKSACEDSN
-730 DEKDDKEKEDKKPT
+730 KEEKKPT

-751 FKDGGVEGFW
+751 FKDSGVEGFW
-761 NDLHAKYGEAIE
+761 NDLHAKYGEAVE
-773 PYELKIRGQK
+773 PYEMKIRGQK
-783 TMREAQLAWMGI
+783 TMREAQLAWMGV

-806 QETTFYKNGVIS
+806 QETLFYKNGVIS
-818 QEQRLHK
+818 QGQRLHK

-840 INEINA
+840 IDEVNA

>member
-28 IKESLNTAKQ
+28 IKESLNSARQ

-63 ETTVGKVVTKLKSDG
+63 ETTVGKVVTKLRSDG

-97 ERGEY
+97 ERGEF

-110 SPLWHNV
+110 SELWHNV

-130 LADHPVDDDDPGSFK
+130 LADHPTDDNDPGSFK

-157 DPNDLVY
+157 DLNDLVY

-189 STSGFGELMPDGHT
+189 SSSGFGELMPDGHT

-249 NQGNGISTSYSESR
+249 NQGNGISTSYGESR
-263 VPSYQ
+263 IPTYH
-268 YNTYKESNT
+268 NTLKESNT
-277 MENGVKSALSK
+277 MENGVTSALSK
-288 VEEKELRK
+288 VQEKELRK
-296 YIKNYLNENME
+296 YIKNYLNENTE
-307 ITNPVQQL
+307 ITNPIKQL

-320 IQKLIQEGQLKDLE
+320 IKGLIQEGQLKDLE
-334 SDITSRLEEA
+334 SDIVARLEEA
-344 HKKIEEMVEYG
+344 QKKIEEAVEYG
-355 LKMKETELTVTT
+355 MKMKETEVTVTT

-380 SGVAETAGYTAIDE
+380 STVAGTSGFTTAIDE
-394 TTPVDGQVDIE
+394 TTPADGEVSLD
-405 DTDETFLESKK
+405 DGDDETFLESKK

-424 KAQEKSVRSYVNNFL
+424 KAQEKSVRAYVNNFM

-529 TLCEALGKRN
+529 TLCEALSKRN
-539 NELIKEYQALKLK
+539 QELVKEYQALKLK

-561 DSVLARNKK
+561 DSVLARNQK

-580 ANKKYDEL
+580 ATKKYDEL

-596 VELNETLDKVSKGNA
+596 VELNEALEKASKGNA
-611 KLEKELGVA
+611 KLDKELGIL
-620 QSKLKEANNKL
+620 QSKLKEATHKY
-631 NTMKALYEDKINKLE
+631 NTMKSYYDSELGKLE
-646 TKNAELEEALK
+646 AKNTELKEALD
-657 AKDSESNKF
+657 AKEKEASKF

-671 NVLTQFKT
+671 NVLAQFAT
-679 LQESNAQLTSEINK
+679 LKESNAQLTAEVTK
-693 LKEEKCYPE
+693 LKEEKAAE
-702 LGSDGINLLTKEEY
+702 ETENTNTEETKEE
-716 VKKFGKE
+716 K
-723 PDEKDAW
+723 PA
-730 DEKDDKEKEDKKPT
+730 EDKKPA

-761 NDLHAKYGEAIE
+761 NDLHAKYGEAVE

-783 TMREAQLAWMGI
+783 TMREAQLAWMGV

-840 INEINA
+840 VNEVNA
-846 RFLAKMKAAGLQ
+846 RFLAKMAVAGLK

>member
-28 IKESLNTAKQ
+28 IKESLNSARQ

-97 ERGEY
+97 ERGEF

-110 SPLWHNV
+110 SELWHNV

-130 LADHPVDDDDPGSFK
+130 LADHPTDDNDPGSFK

-157 DPNDLVY
+157 DLNDLVY

-189 STSGFGELMPDGHT
+189 SSSGFGELMPDGHT

-249 NQGNGISTSYSESR
+249 NQGNGISTSYGESR
-263 VPSYQ
+263 VSYNQ
-268 YNTYKESNT
+268 YNTYKESNS
-277 MENGVKSALSK
+277 MENNGINSAFSK
-288 VEEKELRK
+288 VKEKELRK
-296 YIKNYLNENME
+296 YIKNYLNENTA
-307 ITNPVQQL
+307 ITNPIKQL

-320 IQKLIQEGQLKDLE
+320 IRGLIQEGQLKDLE
-334 SDITSRLEEA
+334 PEVIARMEEA
-344 HKKIEEMVEYG
+344 NKKIEAAVEKG
-355 LKMKETELTVTT
+355 MKIQETEVTVST
-367 PDGINITLAGDGA
+367 PDGINITLNGDGGA
-380 SGVAETAGYTAIDE
+380 APVATAMDV
-394 TTPVDGQVDIE
+394 TTPVDGEVSLDDE
-405 DTDETFLESKK
+405 EETFLESNK

-424 KAQEKSVRSYVNNFL
+424 KAQEKSVRAYVNNFM

-451 YTDLTEVLEV
+451 YTDLTEVLEL
-461 VRESKLD
+461 VRESKFD
-468 DLEEGVVAKLEE
+468 DLEEGVVSKLEE

-495 KASLGSKDL
+495 KAKLGSKDL
-504 AEITEKTQGILKS
+504 AEITEKTQGILEK

-529 TLCEALGKRN
+529 TLCEALSNRN
-539 NELIKEYQALKLK
+539 QELVKEYQALKLK

-561 DSVLARNKK
+561 DSVLARNQK
-570 VAELESKLEE
+570 VAELENKLEE
-580 ANKKYDEL
+580 ATKKYDEL
-588 DFAAGNKM
+588 DFAAGSKM
-596 VELNETLDKVSKGNA
+596 AELNEALGKATKGNV
-611 KLEKELGVA
+611 KLEKELGIA
-620 QSKLKEANNKL
+620 NSKYKEATEKLNSMKAFYESEFEKLKAR
-631 NTMKALYEDKINKLE
+631 NT
-646 TKNAELEEALK
+646 ELEELLK
-657 AKDSESNKF
+657 TKEAEASKF

-671 NVLTQFKT
+671 NVLAQFNVLK
-679 LQESNAQLTSEINK
+679 ESNTQLTEEVKK
-693 LKEEKCYPE
+693 LRENAEEQNTENADQTTDTEEKEEE
-702 LGSDGINLLTKEEY
+702 
-716 VKKFGKE
+716 
-723 PDEKDAW
+723 
-730 DEKDDKEKEDKKPT
+730 KKPA

-751 FKDGGVEGFW
+751 FKDSGVEGFW
-761 NDLHAKYGEAIE
+761 NDLHTKYGESVE
-773 PYELKIRGQK
+773 PYEMKIRGQK
-783 TMREAQLAWMGI
+783 TMREAQLAWMGV

-800 ANLKTV
+800 ANLRVV

-818 QEQRLHK
+818 QGQRLHK
-825 LHESGMLTSKDVEQD
+825 LHECGMLTSKDVEQD
-840 INEINA
+840 VNEINA
-846 RFLAKMKAAGLQ
+846 RFLAKMKAAGLN

>member
-28 IKESLNTAKQ
+28 IKESLNSARQ

-63 ETTVGKVVTKLKSDG
+63 ETTVGKVVTKLRSDG

-97 ERGEY
+97 ERGEF

-110 SPLWHNV
+110 SELWHNV

-130 LADHPVDDDDPGSFK
+130 LADHPTDDNDPGSFK

-157 DPNDLVY
+157 DLNDLVY

-189 STSGFGELMPDGHT
+189 SSSGFGELMPDGHT

-249 NQGNGISTSYSESR
+249 NQGNGISTSYGESR
-263 VPSYQ
+263 VSYKQ
-268 YNTYKESNT
+268 YNTYKESNS
-277 MENGVKSALSK
+277 MENNGINSAFSK
-288 VEEKELRK
+288 VKEKELRK
-296 YIKNYLNENME
+296 YIKNYLNENTA
-307 ITNPVQQL
+307 ITNPIKQL

-320 IQKLIQEGQLKDLE
+320 IRGLIQEGQLEDLE
-334 SDITSRLEEA
+334 PEVLARMEEA
-344 HKKIEEMVEYG
+344 NNKIEAAVEKG
-355 LKMKETELTVTT
+355 MKIQETEVTVST
-367 PDGINITLAGDGA
+367 PDGINITLNGDGGA
-380 SGVAETAGYTAIDE
+380 APVTTAMDV
-394 TTPVDGQVDIE
+394 TTPVDGEVSLDDE
-405 DTDETFLESKK
+405 EETFLESNK

-424 KAQEKSVRSYVNNFL
+424 KAQEKSVRAYVNNFM

-451 YTDLTEVLEV
+451 YTDLTEVLEL
-461 VRESKLD
+461 VRESKFD
-468 DLEEGVVAKLEE
+468 DLEEGVVSKLEE

-495 KASLGSKDL
+495 KAKLGSKDL
-504 AEITEKTQGILKS
+504 AEITEKTQGILEK

-529 TLCEALGKRN
+529 TLCEALSNRN
-539 NELIKEYQALKLK
+539 QELVKEYQALKLK

-561 DSVLARNKK
+561 DSVLARNQK
-570 VAELESKLEE
+570 VAELENKLEE
-580 ANKKYDEL
+580 ATKKYDEL
-588 DFAAGNKM
+588 DFAAGSKM
-596 VELNETLDKVSKGNA
+596 AELNEALGKATKGNV
-611 KLEKELGVA
+611 KLEKELGIA
-620 QSKLKEANNKL
+620 NSKYKEATEKL
-631 NTMKALYEDKINKLE
+631 NNMKTFYESELAKLSEKNK
-646 TKNAELEEALK
+646 ELEESLK
-657 AKDSESNKF
+657 TKEAEASKF

-671 NVLTQFKT
+671 NVLAQFKA
-679 LQESNAQLTSEINK
+679 LQESNAQLTEEVKK
-693 LKEEKCYPE
+693 LKEEKLYPE
-702 LGSDGINLLTKEEY
+702 LGENGVNLLTKEEY
-716 VKKFGKE
+716 IEKFGKE
-723 PDEKDAW
+723 PDEKSAF
-730 DEKDDKEKEDKKPT
+730 DEPKKEEKKPA

-751 FKDGGVEGFW
+751 FKDSGVEGFW
-761 NDLHAKYGEAIE
+761 NDLHTKYGEAVE
-773 PYELKIRGQK
+773 PYEMKIRGQK
-783 TMREAQLAWMGI
+783 TMREAQLAWMGV

-800 ANLKTV
+800 ANLRVV

-818 QEQRLHK
+818 QGQRLHK
-825 LHESGMLTSKDVEQD
+825 LHECGMLTSKDVEQD
-840 INEINA
+840 VNEINA
-846 RFLAKMKAAGLQ
+846 RFLAKMKAAGLN